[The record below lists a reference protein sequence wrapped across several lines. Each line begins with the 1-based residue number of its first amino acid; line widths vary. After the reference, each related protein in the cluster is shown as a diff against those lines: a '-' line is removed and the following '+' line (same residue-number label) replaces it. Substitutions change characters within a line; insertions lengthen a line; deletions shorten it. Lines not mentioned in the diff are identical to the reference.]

1 MIRTALFTTIG
12 LALTVAVVGAATA
25 PVISQRGRVFEPR
38 EISIPVGAVVRV
50 DNDDDVLHHVYV
62 ESPNFSFDSGEQPPG
77 KQVAIRFTE
86 RGTFDVQCEIHPKMR
101 LRVRVD

>member
-1 MIRTALFTTIG
+1 MIPTTLLTTIV
-12 LALTVAVVGAATA
+12 LTLTAAVVVAATV

-38 EISIPVGAVVRV
+38 EISVPVGAVVRV

-62 ESPNFSFDSGEQPPG
+62 ESSNFNFDSGEQPPG

>member
-1 MIRTALFTTIG
+1 MIRPVLFATVGLVLTA
-12 LALTVAVVGAATA
+12 AVVAATTA

-38 EISIPVGAVVRV
+38 EISVPVGAVVRV

-62 ESPNFSFDSGEQPPG
+62 ESPNFNFDSGEQPPG
-77 KQVAIRFTE
+77 RQVAIRFTA